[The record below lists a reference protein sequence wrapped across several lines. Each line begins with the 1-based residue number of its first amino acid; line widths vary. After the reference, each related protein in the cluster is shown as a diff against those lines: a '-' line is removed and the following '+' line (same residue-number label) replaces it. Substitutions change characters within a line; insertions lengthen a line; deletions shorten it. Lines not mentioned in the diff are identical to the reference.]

1 MPLRR
6 LPFFFL
12 LLLLSSGS
20 APGQNHPPGAVPPKP
35 YPVGFRVLKTYD
47 TSRAFD
53 TTRLDSLRFRPVKL
67 DVFYPAAQT
76 GGAPLPY
83 GYFLDLTGHRIHFDN
98 PPDSCR
104 KEGDALAAYF
114 ESGLDLPPGTL
125 RRLPTRS
132 YPSVP
137 AAPGPFPVVLYLPG
151 YNGMSYENLPLLEGL
166 AARGY
171 LVAAVSSVGKYPG
184 YMTMD
189 PVDIIEQVADARFA
203 DEVIRQ
209 SFPAAS
215 RQTAAVG
222 YSWGGLAATILAM
235 QDSTV
240 HFPLRAVVSLDGN
253 DRYYYGGDAAEDAQF
268 NGIRQSAYF
277 RPGALTAPHLYL
289 GSGRESFDFPVDSV
303 FVLAKATPTR
313 ATRYLRLSG
322 TGHEDFSG
330 LPFLAGQGGGS
341 PGKAARVYPAVG
353 TLVAGWLDA
362 FVKGKDAFA
371 DTLQALQR
379 QHPSLLT
386 AAEPVTSRTGTLPA
400 LVLEGKVC
408 GADGTGLPYV
418 NLGVPGRN
426 QGTVSRPDGS
436 FRLVLKEVR
445 TDDTVRVSLVGYRT
459 LDLALAQITKS
470 ASRSGL
476 RLTLKEQTQALPEV
490 VVRTDAS
497 VVKVLGNPTES
508 RFFSGGFGPN
518 QLGAQI
524 GIPIRGRKK
533 PMRVEK
539 VDFHVSYNTYDSLTL
554 RLNVYRLENGM
565 PGPNL
570 LRENVL
576 LRLGKQTGRFAFDLS
591 GQDLVIREDVLVALE
606 LLDGQGAE
614 TRFFLSAGVF
624 NGATYYRRASQGTWR
639 KAKGMGVGLQ
649 ATVRY

>member
-1 MPLRR
+1 MPLRC
-6 LPFFFL
+6 LPLFFL
-12 LLLLSSGS
+12 LLLLSSGP
-20 APGQNHPPGAVPPKP
+20 APGQNDPLGAAPPKS
-35 YPVGFRVLKTYD
+35 YPVGFRVIKTYD
-47 TSRAFD
+47 ASRPFD

-67 DVFYPAAQT
+67 DLFYPAVQT
-76 GGAPLPY
+76 GGATPLPY
-83 GYFLDLTGHRIHFDN
+83 GYFLDLYGHRIDFAN

-104 KEGDALAAYF
+104 KEGEQLGAYF
-114 ESGLDLPPGTL
+114 ESGLGLPPGAL

-137 AAPGPFPVVLYLPG
+137 QAPGPFPVVLYLPG
-151 YNGMSYENLPLLEGL
+151 YNGMSYENLPLLERL

-171 LVAAVSSVGKYPG
+171 LVVAVSSVGKYPG

-189 PVDIIEQVADARFA
+189 PADIIEQVADARFA
-203 DEVIRQ
+203 ATFIRQ
-209 SFPAAS
+209 FPMAS

-235 QDSTV
+235 QDSMAD
-240 HFPLRAVVSLDGN
+240 FPLRAVVSLDGN

-268 NGIRQSAYF
+268 TGIRQSAYF
-277 RPGALTAPHLYL
+277 RPGAFTAPHLYL

-303 FVLAKATPTR
+303 FVLAKATR
-313 ATRYLRLSG
+313 AAAIRYLRLPG

-330 LPFLAGQGGGS
+330 LPFLAGQPGP

-362 FVKGKDAFA
+362 FVRGKDAFA
-371 DTLQALQR
+371 ATLQALQR
-379 QHPSLLT
+379 QDPSLLT
-386 AAEPVTSRTGTLPA
+386 TAEPVTGRLGALPA

-408 GADGTGLPYV
+408 SADGKGLPYV

-445 TDDTVRVSLVGYRT
+445 TDDTVRVSLVGYQT
-459 LDLALAQITKS
+459 LDLTLAQVIKG
-470 ASRSGL
+470 AAPGGL
-476 RLTLKEQTQALPEV
+476 RLTLAEQTQALPEV

-518 QLGAQI
+518 QLGGQI
-524 GIPIRGRKK
+524 GIPVRARKK
-533 PMRVEK
+533 PMQVEK
-539 VDFHVSYNTYDSLTL
+539 VDFHVSYNAYDSLTL
-554 RLNVYRLENGM
+554 RLNVYQLKNGV

-591 GQDLVIREDVLVALE
+591 GQDIVIREDVLVALE
-606 LLDGQGAE
+606 LLDGQGTE

-639 KAKGMGVGLQ
+639 KAKGMGVGIQ
-649 ATVRY
+649 VTVRY